1 MKQLL
6 YLTPE
11 AEAVE
16 LQSRD
21 QILQLSYGDPNA
33 AGTVFDSGTIIEYPI
48 DF

>member
-6 YLTPE
+6 YLAPE

-21 QILQLSYGDPNA
+21 QMLQLSCGDPNA
-33 AGTVFDSGTIIEYPI
+33 AGTVFEIGTIREGAS